1 MSGGWRLSQGSC
13 PPNMPWAAGAGR
25 AARPGPRRC
34 SGAAP
39 PAAVAKRSGRP
50 PSRSAAPQPSSLSVP
65 TRPPHHRPVGC
76 RLLPKEEMGGFVRS
90 MRGRLRRRCLRSAAR
105 DSRHKDKDG
114 FAGRLTGSVPPLH
127 SRCATRVAAGCG
139 AGAAG
144 TTSKGGFA
152 DSILRSVPPLRHL
165 CVPSSSWPIFSRSV
179 CGRDDCRAPPGRTR
193 DIEGDLG
200 SGRVRRRL
208 HDWYREASAVHRNPA
223 VADVRERLSNTLLAE
238 NSTSGE
244 MA

>member
-1 MSGGWRLSQGSC
+1 
-13 PPNMPWAAGAGR
+13 
-25 AARPGPRRC
+25 
-34 SGAAP
+34 
-39 PAAVAKRSGRP
+39 
-50 PSRSAAPQPSSLSVP
+50 
-65 TRPPHHRPVGC
+65 
-76 RLLPKEEMGGFVRS
+76 MGGFARS

-114 FAGRLTGSVPPLH
+114 FA
-127 SRCATRVAAGCG
+127 
-139 AGAAG
+139 
-144 TTSKGGFA
+144 
-152 DSILRSVPPLRHL
+152 DSIFRSVPPLRHL
-165 CVPSSSWPIFSRSV
+165 CVPSSSWPFFSRSV

-208 HDWYREASAVHRNPA
+208 HDWCREASAVHRDPA

-238 NSTSGE
+238 NWTSGE